1 MDEKVTWLKDGTHF
15 AGTASSL
22 NGASIK
28 VGGEGNLKP
37 TELVMLGLAGC
48 TAMDVISIL
57 EKKQE
62 VVKDFEVSVESTR
75 RADHPKSFTGATV
88 HYKVTG
94 SNINPAN
101 VARAVELSATK
112 YCTVSTTLEKAMPI
126 EFVWSIVDEAGN
138 VVSEG
143 KLAQ

>member
-1 MDEKVTWLKDGTHF
+1 MDEKVTWLKDGLHF
-15 AGTASSL
+15 EGSAS
-22 NGASIK
+22 GASIK

-37 TELVMLGLAGC
+37 TELVMIGLAGC

-57 EKKQE
+57 EKKEQ
-62 VVKDFEVSVESTR
+62 VVTAFEVSVDSTR
-75 RADHPKSFTGATV
+75 RADHPQSFTGATV

-94 SNINPAN
+94 PNIDAAS

-126 EFVWSIVDEAGN
+126 AFEYHIFDESGKL
-138 VVSEG
+138 VSEG